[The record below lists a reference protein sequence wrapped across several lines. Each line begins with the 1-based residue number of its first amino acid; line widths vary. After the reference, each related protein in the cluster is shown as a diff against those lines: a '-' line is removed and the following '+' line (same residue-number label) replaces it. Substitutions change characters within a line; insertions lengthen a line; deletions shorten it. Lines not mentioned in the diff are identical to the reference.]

1 MTKEKVL
8 VGLSGG
14 VDSSVSALLLKEQG
28 YDVHG
33 LFMKNW
39 DDDNGSPYCSIKEDF
54 MDAAFVADQIDI
66 PLVQISFSQEY
77 KDRVFSYFLSE
88 LEAGR
93 TPNPDILCNK
103 EIKFKEFY
111 NYARSNDYH
120 YMATGHYAR
129 TDNVSLF
136 KGKDNSKDQSYFLH
150 AIDKEVLEH
159 TLFPLGELKKD
170 KVRAIARENNLITS
184 EKKDSTGICFI
195 GERPFPEFVANYLG
209 GEEGEIVDDN
219 DSVIGTHKGLVFYT
233 LGQRQGL
240 GIGGVKNAP
249 DLPWY
254 VASKDL
260 ESNKLICVQGNENPL
275 LFSSEL
281 ETKNTFLIEDSL
293 PKSFDGTAKVRYR
306 QKDQECH
313 VELSKGSMKLFFKEP
328 QRSVTPGQS
337 VVIYKDE
344 KCLGGGEIASIN

>member
-1 MTKEKVL
+1 
-8 VGLSGG
+8 
-14 VDSSVSALLLKEQG
+14 
-28 YDVHG
+28 
-33 LFMKNW
+33 
-39 DDDNGSPYCSIKEDF
+39 
-54 MDAAFVADQIDI
+54 
-66 PLVQISFSQEY
+66 
-77 KDRVFSYFLSE
+77 
-88 LEAGR
+88 
-93 TPNPDILCNK
+93 
-103 EIKFKEFY
+103 
-111 NYARSNDYH
+111 
-120 YMATGHYAR
+120 MATGHYAR

-170 KVRAIARENNLITS
+170 KVRAIARGNNLITS

-240 GIGGVKNAP
+240 GIGGVKDAP

-254 VASKDL
+254 VANKDL

-344 KCLGGGEIASIN
+344 KCLGGGEIKSIN

>member
-1 MTKEKVL
+1 MGKKKVL

-28 YDVHG
+28 YDVHA

-39 DDDNGSPYCSIKEDF
+39 DDDDGSPYCSIKEDF
-54 MDAAFVADQIDI
+54 MDAAFIADQLSI
-66 PLVQISFSQEY
+66 PLHQVNFSKEY

-111 NYARSNDYH
+111 NYAINKQYDFI
-120 YMATGHYAR
+120 ATGHYAL
-129 TDNVSLF
+129 TDNKSLF
-136 KGKDNSKDQSYFLH
+136 KGKDISKDQSYFLH

-170 KVRAIARENNLITS
+170 KVRAIARENNLVTS

-219 DSVIGTHKGLVFYT
+219 DSVIGMHKGLVFYT

-240 GIGGVKNAP
+240 GIGGVKDAH

-260 ESNKLICVQGNENPL
+260 GSNKLICVQGNENPL

-281 ETKNTFLIEDSL
+281 ETKNTFLIEESL

-344 KCLGGGEIASIN
+344 KCLGGGEIKSIN